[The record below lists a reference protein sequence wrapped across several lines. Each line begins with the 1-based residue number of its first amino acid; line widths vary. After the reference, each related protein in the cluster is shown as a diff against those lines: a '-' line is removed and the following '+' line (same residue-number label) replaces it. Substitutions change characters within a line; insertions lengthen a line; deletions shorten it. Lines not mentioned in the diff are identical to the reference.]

1 MSIPILA
8 KIKSENKFH
17 YFVIPTRSGS
27 SFMEKHILDE
37 KNFSNVNC
45 WYSHDLNPL
54 PKFDIDKLHIE
65 FYARNPYRR
74 LVSGFFFHWL
84 KPKVYDLHED
94 NTHGIRQIRGNIL
107 SISKEKKI
115 LKFGR
120 FVETLYAMHRT
131 YPHSK
136 WKRKLAQ
143 GHIEI
148 QHKMLKIST
157 VTTGNHLCED
167 IGYIEPFGESVD
179 SIRIEYK
186 QIEDL
191 ENNFVLKE
199 NWKSTEHP
207 DFGDYIRFMKEEYKD
222 KEEYLNS
229 YSQLGYSNDTY
240 MDYYNSDV
248 LKMVNEI
255 YEKDFEL
262 WNYEV
267 IV

>member
-1 MSIPILA
+1 MSIPILT

-27 SFMEKHILDE
+27 SFMERHILLE
-37 KNFSNVNC
+37 KNFYDINA
-45 WYSHDLNPL
+45 WYSHELNPL
-54 PKFDIDKLHIE
+54 PKLDIDKLHIE

-84 KPKVYDLHED
+84 KPEVYDLHED
-94 NTHGIRQIRGNIL
+94 TKENQRGKIL
-107 SISKEKKI
+107 TSSKEKKI
-115 LKFGR
+115 SKFSW
-120 FVETLYAMHRT
+120 FVEILYAIYKT
-131 YPHSK
+131 YPYEK
-136 WKRKLAQ
+136 WWSKLAQ
-143 GHIEI
+143 GHTEI

-157 VTTGNHLCED
+157 VTAGNHLCED

-229 YSQLGYSNDTY
+229 FSKLGYSNDTY

-262 WNYEV
+262 WNYEA

>member
-1 MSIPILA
+1 MSLPALA
-8 KIKSENKFH
+8 KIKSENKFY
-17 YFVIPTRSGS
+17 YFVVPTRAGS
-27 SFMEKHILDE
+27 SFMERHILPE

-45 WYSHDLNPL
+45 WYSHELNPL

-74 LVSGFFFHWL
+74 LVSGFFLHWM
-84 KPKVYDLHED
+84 KPSAYDLHED
-94 NTHGIRQIRGNIL
+94 TKENQRGNIL
-107 SISKEKKI
+107 TISKEKKI

-120 FVETLYAMHRT
+120 FVETLYAINRT
-131 YPHSK
+131 YSHGEWKSK
-136 WKRKLAQ
+136 VAR
-143 GHIEI
+143 GHMEI
-148 QHKMLKIST
+148 QHKMLEISP
-157 VTTGNHLCED
+157 VTAGNYLCED
-167 IGYIEPFGESVD
+167 IGYIEPFGQSVD

-222 KEEYLNS
+222 KEEYLHS